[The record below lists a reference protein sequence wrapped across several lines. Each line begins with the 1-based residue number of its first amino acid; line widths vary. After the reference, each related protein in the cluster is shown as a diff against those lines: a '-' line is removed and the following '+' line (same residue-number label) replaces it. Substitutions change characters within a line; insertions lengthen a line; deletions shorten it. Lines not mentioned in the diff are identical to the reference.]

1 MRIWVLSL
9 ASIRGA
15 QVQCCHELWYRSQM
29 WLGYRVAVAA
39 AGSCSSHM
47 SPSLGTSIYCKYR
60 PKKEK
65 KKIWYG
71 KLPISRCCHIIVVSW
86 WIGIKLVST
95 PLWAHSRNPINSCY
109 YTVEQEFRMW
119 GARFWGE
126 RRNKMCEQKGST
138 DYNQDSGNGKN
149 G

>member
-15 QVQCCHELWYRSQM
+15 QVRCCHELWYRSQM
-29 WLGYRVAVAA
+29 WLGYRVTVAA
-39 AGSCSSHM
+39 AGSYSSYM

-65 KKIWYG
+65 KKNLAWE
-71 KLPISRCCHIIVVSW
+71 
-86 WIGIKLVST
+86 T
-95 PLWAHSRNPINSCY
+95 PNIQMLSYNSCVMMNRYQTCQYSFGAHSINPINSCY
-109 YTVEQEFRMW
+109 YTVEQEFRMQ
-119 GARFWGE
+119 GARFWVE
-126 RRNKMCEQKGST
+126 RRNKCEQKGST
-138 DYNQDSGNGKN
+138 DYNQESGNGKN